1 MNRKSIIT
9 VIIAALLAFLC
20 AFLIFGLNKKEAHIY
35 ENTQKVETEVLEKD
49 DLTVDNMKSSEK
61 EKLETEKKDIIS
73 DKQEQKVFK
82 ITEEKKDIVEQPIVQ
97 EVSIVEEVQDFGIRK
112 TENGEFEITREFK
125 TISPTKFSFKGY
137 GVLDKISD

>member
-9 VIIAALLAFLC
+9 VIIATLLAFLC
-20 AFLIFGLNKKEAHIY
+20 AFLIFGLNKKESHIY

-49 DLTVDNMKSSEK
+49 DLTVDNMKSSE
-61 EKLETEKKDIIS
+61 DIIS
-73 DKQEQKVFK
+73 EKQEQKVFK

-125 TISPTKFSFKGY
+125 TISPTKFSFRGY